1 MPKIKPIVHS
11 DDNAFDGID
20 EMQNTEFHLHRGTKS
35 KKKYKKKQTTRLDGS
50 SSQPKDIVAVVK
62 NMVVGKRS
70 IYIGSPFFVISL
82 LLAMLLALVP
92 MYQRYNVIII
102 LTIAASV
109 EFKMFPT
116 KSVHAQMG
124 IFLAGFSSI
133 GLDLFQVSTSSM
145 SPLLITTIVFVGFFK
160 ALLLNAYLRNSQGA
174 VRTRKYLDRRMRL
187 FYIPLYE
194 PRRIMRDVRGRMLAI
209 GWMHLLAALFYFV
222 LFMLLVLY
230 LDYSVFYLHP
240 TSGGW
245 LPTFLACKTI
255 SSLIL
260 VFGIL
265 YDTDIRLCLWHFGC
279 LGCHIEY
286 IRRYIRRKRIE
297 LHGFPLVFAF
307 GKKRFYIYSFLKVLD
322 IGWGMYGWTLVG
334 YSFGAHFMSIDTH
347 LKIFY
352 GLVAF
357 CLVVFDLHV
366 ATLLLGVRWLLRRKK
381 VVQAIGELL
390 DSDDS
395 EIEEFGLRTDLQEGI
410 EYQKDKAALIEA
422 RRQMYYQR
430 MKKEELRYAET
441 TFNASQGRGASAGDW
456 VQQYAPWVPRRTNA
470 IHPGSGESGG
480 GEGVDVEA
488 ADWEDEVV
496 VALSQSQTHPLMRQL
511 QSNAEMFNNSTK
523 EFNKYEAFWER
534 AAEPHA
540 KKTSD
545 QSSTIKTMSP
555 RKNDSSHGQISAA
568 ANPTTKSNNGTRNS
582 TLLSNIKKQPMT
594 PPPAESLAAQ
604 SVVQEVLLR
613 RPVVNYSSSD
623 EELPVRAPLRKQ
635 ISGGSAFEYE
645 TNPLRA
651 TGSRADRANTS
662 TSSSAATVTP
672 KPSSSAKKGSTPKIV
687 LIKALALT
695 PEQFAGVWEE
705 LEDCSLSMMSTV
717 LVPGP
722 TLREEESG
730 SDDEGKVNSQVAL
743 SVRRMQQALL
753 SSIATHL
760 RAQGFSLT
768 TAGLHPQRVIKV
780 LFYGTAEQRGQADA
794 LPENPALRMGLLEV
808 KLFPGAPIP
817 TAEGDQQSY
826 LLEATCR
833 CRNDKLA
840 PTFLALLAFG
850 DIFKIID

>member
-35 KKKYKKKQTTRLDGS
+35 KKKYKKKQTIRLDGS

-82 LLAMLLALVP
+82 LLAMLLTLIP
-92 MYQRYNVIII
+92 MYQRYNVVVI

-124 IFLAGFSSI
+124 IFLVGFSSI

-145 SPLLITTIVFVGFFK
+145 SPLLVATVVFVGFFK

-245 LPTFLACKTI
+245 LPTFLAFKTL
-255 SSLIL
+255 SSLVL
-260 VFGIL
+260 LFGIL
-265 YDTDIRLCLWHFGC
+265 CDTDIRLCLWHFGC

-307 GKKRFYIYSFLKVLD
+307 GKKRFYIYSFFKMLD
-322 IGWGMYGWTLVG
+322 VGWGMYGWTLVG
-334 YSFGAHFMSIDTH
+334 YSFGAHFMSLDTH

-357 CLVVFDLHV
+357 CLVVFDLYV

-410 EYQKDKAALIEA
+410 EYQKDKAALVEA

-430 MKKEELRYAET
+430 MKKEELRYAEA
-441 TFNASQGRGASAGDW
+441 TFNAGQGRGASAGDW
-456 VQQYAPWVPRRTNA
+456 VQQYASWAPRRANA
-470 IHPGSGESGG
+470 IHPGSGEG
-480 GEGVDVEA
+480 GEGADVEA
-488 ADWEDEVV
+488 ADWEDGMVV
-496 VALSQSQTHPLMRQL
+496 SLSQSQTHPLMRQL
-511 QSNAEMFNNSTK
+511 QSNAEMFNHSTK
-523 EFNKYEAFWER
+523 ESNKYEAFWDR
-534 AAEPHA
+534 AAEPRA
-540 KKTSD
+540 KKAFEHNSK
-545 QSSTIKTMSP
+545 IKPVSP
-555 RKNDSSHGQISAA
+555 RKTDRSHGQIASSVEPTAETSNSA
-568 ANPTTKSNNGTRNS
+568 RNS
-582 TLLSNIKKQPMT
+582 TLVSNIKKPPMT

-604 SVVQEVLLR
+604 SVVQDVLLLR
-613 RPVVNYSSSD
+613 RGAVNYSSSD
-623 EELPVRAPLRKQ
+623 EDLPVRAPPRKQ
-635 ISGGSAFEYE
+635 ASGKSTFEYE

-651 TGSRADRANTS
+651 ARSGADRTS
-662 TSSSAATVTP
+662 TSTTSSAATFP
-672 KPSSSAKKGSTPKIV
+672 AKSPSSSKKASTPKIA
-687 LIKALALT
+687 LIKALTLT

-705 LEDCSLSMMSTV
+705 LEDCSLSTMSTV

-722 TLREEESG
+722 ALQAEESG
-730 SDDEGKVNSQVAL
+730 SDNEGKSSGQVAL
-743 SVRRMQQALL
+743 TVRRMQQALL

-760 RAQGFSLT
+760 RTQGFSLA

-780 LFYGTAEQRGQADA
+780 LFYGTAEQRGHADA

-808 KLFPGAPIP
+808 KLFPGASIP
-817 TAEGDQQSY
+817 TAQGDQQSY

-833 CRNDKLA
+833 CRNDKLG

-850 DIFKIID
+850 NIFKMID